1 MPSSAPSPAAAPP
14 AAPSPHFARIHGTRK
29 ELFWVREDIDNEE
42 YYEYL
47 IRLLTVQISSEYN
60 SYQIQQ
66 VPPEFPGEMVELAE
80 TMRDEAYH
88 GIGLARIL
96 RALGV
101 DPEPIRRD
109 AMFGSRQK
117 VLSIFLVP
125 METFLHVAALRWL
138 GERVGGYQSIAV
150 HGCSYVP
157 YAVWSARNYLDEGR
171 THSYHGR
178 DVLVRAIEAGQR
190 EAVQKVADLYYPHA
204 LDMFGG
210 SNTPNELAYLRL
222 GIKTWRNNELR
233 RIWIETIAADYD
245 MMGLVKPANMWK
257 GLRHDYSE

>member
-1 MPSSAPSPAAAPP
+1 MATAIDSDSFQNLSSSQYAAA
-14 AAPSPHFARIHGTRK
+14 HGTRK
-29 ELFWVREDIDNEE
+29 RLFWIKADIDDEE
-42 YYEYL
+42 YFSYL

-60 SYQIQQ
+60 SYQIQE
-66 VPPEFPGEMVELAE
+66 VPPELPHEMVELAE

-96 RALGV
+96 RELGV

-109 AMFGSRQK
+109 AMFGSRKK
-117 VLSIFLVP
+117 VLGIFLVP
-125 METFLHVAALRWL
+125 METYVHVACLRWL

-178 DVLVRAIEAGQR
+178 DVLVRFIKQGRRDE
-190 EAVQKVADLYYPHA
+190 VQKIAELYYPHA

-210 SNTPNELAYLRL
+210 NNTPNELAYLKH
-222 GIKTWRNNELR
+222 GIKTWRNNDLR
-233 RIWIETIAADYD
+233 RIWIETIAADWD
-245 MMGLVKPANMWK
+245 MLGLVKPNNMWK
-257 GLRHDYSE
+257 GIRHDYYDSE